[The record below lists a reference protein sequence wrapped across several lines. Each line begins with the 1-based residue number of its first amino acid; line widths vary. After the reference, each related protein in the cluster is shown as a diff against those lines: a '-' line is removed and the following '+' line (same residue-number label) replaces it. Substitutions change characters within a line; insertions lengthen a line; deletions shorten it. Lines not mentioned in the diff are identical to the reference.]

1 MIKTLQ
7 QLKKV
12 NPSWFS
18 PENKKFFGDINYKL
32 LTGSKSKNKFLIQH
46 TYQFSD
52 MFTGIKKAVFVIKPI
67 TIDGKIGTRATTVE
81 TIEKVKEY
89 LKLN

>member
-32 LTGSKSKNKFLIQH
+32 LTGSKSKSKFLIQH
-46 TYQFSD
+46 TNQFSD

-67 TIDGKIGTRATTVE
+67 TIDGKIGPRVTTVE
-81 TIEKVKEY
+81 TIERVKEY

>member
-7 QLKKV
+7 QLKEV
-12 NPSWFS
+12 NPGWFT
-18 PENKKFFGDINYKL
+18 PENKKFFNDINYKL
-32 LTGSKSKNKFLIQH
+32 LTGGKSKTKFLIQH
-46 TYQFSD
+46 TYRFSD
-52 MFTGIKKAVFVIKPI
+52 MFDGIKKAVFLIKPI
-67 TIDGKIGTRATTVE
+67 SSEGKIEPDIKTVE

>member
-1 MIKTLQ
+1 
-7 QLKKV
+7 
-12 NPSWFS
+12 
-18 PENKKFFGDINYKL
+18 
-32 LTGSKSKNKFLIQH
+32 
-46 TYQFSD
+46 

-67 TIDGKIGTRATTVE
+67 TIDGKIGPRATTVE

>member
-1 MIKTLQ
+1 MECVGMSQKIWQ
-7 QLKKV
+7 
-12 NPSWFS
+12 NCGS
-18 PENKKFFGDINYKL
+18 
-32 LTGSKSKNKFLIQH
+32 SKSKNKFLIQH
-46 TYQFSD
+46 TNQFSD

-67 TIDGKIGTRATTVE
+67 TIDGKIGPRAATVE